1 MTTGGRQR
9 TFDDLGVPLHRVT
22 FCVLDLETTGT
33 SPADCEITEVG
44 ALRFSGGELTGTFQT
59 LVNPGKP
66 IPPMI
71 TVLTGITHAM
81 VVEAPRIGEVLPSLL
96 EFVGDAVIVG
106 HNVRFDVS
114 FLDAAAIRLGY
125 GKLPNLSVD
134 TLGLARR
141 LVRDEVRHLDLATL
155 AAHLRSPISP
165 AHRALDDAQA
175 TAHVFWELLARAG
188 TIGATHLEDLLRLS
202 TAKGAPHYAKIGLTE
217 RLPRT
222 PGVYLFRDGDRQVI
236 YVGKAR
242 NLRTRVRSYFYGD
255 TRRAGEHML
264 RDLADIDYRECA
276 TELEALVTEL
286 RLIHAHRP
294 RYNRRSRPAK
304 ATHWV
309 KLTEERFP
317 RLSVVRTL
325 GSESLVT
332 LGPYRSRPAAVR
344 VVEAIWDAVP
354 IRRCRTRGGSRS
366 TACTFARF
374 GVSLCPC
381 DGTVSDATYQ
391 AVVTRLLDGVQHDPA
406 LLLDP
411 LVDKIRAHA
420 RDRRFEEA
428 ALVRDRHRALS
439 RSLEQRR
446 VWQTL
451 QRAGALWAEDGAGES
466 TLIEDGKLLAAWVAP
481 AAPPLMRIAPS
492 DASVREVPST
502 TAEAEECQLVW
513 DWLNRPE
520 VRIIE
525 AARPFDMPSRP
536 VRRLESL
543 AK

>member
-1 MTTGGRQR
+1 VTTGGRQR

>member
-1 MTTGGRQR
+1 VTTGGQQR